1 MLNLRFTHLR
11 RAGPGPSGLGPAL
24 AVGLLAVGLAGCFS
38 YQPVLDA
45 NPEPDADVR
54 LRLAAPAAVTLSE
67 RTGRSIRSVEGT
79 LLAATPDSLT
89 VEVRWGAVYAG
100 TPFEGRR
107 DILAFHRSEVLEID
121 RREFSRTRTG
131 IVAAG
136 LTGVALLILRS
147 FLGGGG
153 DAGGVGPGDGD
164 PL

>member
-1 MLNLRFTHLR
+1 MLSLRFKRFR

-24 AVGLLAVGLAGCFS
+24 VLVLLVFGLAGCFS
-38 YQPVLDA
+38 YQPVLDG
-45 NPEPDADVR
+45 NPEPDAEVR
-54 LRLAAPAAVTLSE
+54 LRLSAPAAVTVSE

-79 LLAATPDSLT
+79 LLAATTDSLT

-107 DILAFHRSEVLEID
+107 DVLAFHRSEVLEID

-131 IVAAG
+131 IVVTGLAG
-136 LTGVALLILRS
+136 AALLILRS

-153 DAGGVGPGDGD
+153 DAGGVGPGPGD